1 MYHYN
6 SRNRKKSVNKKSQ
19 KQLYEESLRL
29 KCSTTPFS
37 TESIKNLN
45 VIVDTREP
53 VELADELNKSD
64 LTVSVGH
71 LICGDVLITDINDPR
86 RQLVFERKR
95 ITDFTQSIIGDD
107 RRAYNKS
114 KNNMHFSRSIGE

>member
-1 MYHYN
+1 M
-6 SRNRKKSVNKKSQ
+6 
-19 KQLYEESLRL
+19 
-29 KCSTTPFS
+29 
-37 TESIKNLN
+37 
-45 VIVDTREP
+45 IVDTREP

-107 RRAYNKS
+107 RRAYKQIEKQYALQQEALANDRELHVVWIIEREEGS
-114 KNNMHFSRSIGE
+114 